1 MGLNFLSRSWFLSR
15 FWVKAEEIS
24 ILRSARGKLI
34 ALNNFMNF
42 LNTYILLS
50 KVRKFKIFNV
60 DFIFCEK
67 FLTVDQSTEDDDK
80 NHTRILRPGGF
91 KSTKS
96 NCFDRI

>member
-1 MGLNFLSRSWFLSR
+1 MF
-15 FWVKAEEIS
+15 VKNLFHKFA
-24 ILRSARGKLI
+24 K
-34 ALNNFMNF
+34 
-42 LNTYILLS
+42 YILS
-50 KVRKFKIFNV
+50 SQEIQDFHV

-67 FLTVDQSTEDDDK
+67 LHTVDQSTEDDDK

>member
-1 MGLNFLSRSWFLSR
+1 MTIIKSQ
-15 FWVKAEEIS
+15 EI
-24 ILRSARGKLI
+24 LD
-34 ALNNFMNF
+34 F
-42 LNTYILLS
+42 Y
-50 KVRKFKIFNV
+50 V

-67 FLTVDQSTEDDDK
+67 LHTVDQSTEDDDK

>member
-1 MGLNFLSRSWFLSR
+1 MFVNKQFHKYSKFAKFIHTFKSQ
-15 FWVKAEEIS
+15 EIQD
-24 ILRSARGKLI
+24 
-34 ALNNFMNF
+34 FH
-42 LNTYILLS
+42 
-50 KVRKFKIFNV
+50 V

-67 FLTVDQSTEDDDK
+67 LCTVDQSTEDDDK